1 MNTHLNETDLL
12 NNLRPLMEKYG
23 VRCSPRHFYDAVNIH
38 FHAAESKMYDE
49 VHRDMWQSLP
59 RQFAL
64 LTNDCVPYP
73 QKSLRVLDIG
83 SGTGL
88 STELFL
94 GTALG
99 SRTSEVHLLDTSP
112 EMLEIARK
120 RGKRWRVE
128 IKTHCC
134 SIDGLPATLQYDVII
149 ACSVLHH
156 IADLA
161 AFFDK
166 VRSHQSANG
175 IFLHFQD
182 PNADCASDQEYLS
195 RISACD
201 AITAS
206 QYIEPF
212 VRKLKPKRIFRRLV
226 RTFGGSN
233 DRDYIGATNK
243 SLIKSGV
250 INKNMDAG
258 DIWLVTDIRISPY
271 SNGVSL
277 TELSLLLPQY
287 DLISTRSYS
296 FYGRVGD
303 YLPAQFHPEETR
315 LIEAHALNGHCIAG
329 AWRRRAG

>member
-1 MNTHLNETDLL
+1 MDTHLNETDLL

-23 VRCSPRHFYDAVNIH
+23 VRCSPRQFYDTVNIR

-64 LTNDCVPYP
+64 LTNDCLPYP

-94 GTALG
+94 RTALG
-99 SRTSEVHLLDTSP
+99 SRTSQVHLLDTSP
-112 EMLEIARK
+112 EMLEIARR
-120 RGKRWRVE
+120 RGKRWRIE
-128 IKTHCC
+128 ITTHCC
-134 SIDGLPATLQYDVII
+134 SIDELPVTQQYDVII

-166 VRSHQSANG
+166 VRSHQGVNG
-175 IFLHFQD
+175 IFLHLQD
-182 PNADCASDQEYLS
+182 PNADFASDQEYLS
-195 RISACD
+195 RISACN
-201 AITAS
+201 AITAT
-206 QYIEPF
+206 QYREPF
-212 VRKLKPKRIFRRLV
+212 IRKLTPKRIYRRLA
-226 RTFGGSN
+226 RAFGGSN
-233 DRDYIGATNK
+233 DRDYIDSTNR
-243 SLIKSGV
+243 SLIKSGL
-250 INKNMDAG
+250 INKNMEASDL
-258 DIWLVTDIRISPY
+258 WLVTDIRISSY

-277 TELSLLLPQY
+277 TELSPLLSQY

-303 YLPAQFHPEETR
+303 YLPAQFHLEETR